1 MLNYSNILG
10 ATIASSSSFIE
21 FVLQSKILII
31 VIILQHHALCKICY
45 IILSVVWLSS
55 YHYFCVP
62 TKKSDNRNRLLPS
75 WSNLHL
81 VLYAS
86 EHPHSGNQVTSG
98 AVEESQKWAVLLLAH
113 WILLAIAVSV
123 EERIRMKR
131 IMQCIFVM
139 KLHGWYCE
147 MDFDKA
153 EMTYRHFVWI
163 EICFISFLHRIVF
176 LIYTHKCILKIS
188 GARRKRPP
196 PLLDNILILDPK

>member
-86 EHPHSGNQVTSG
+86 EHPRSPAKTFRKSGHVRSCGGKSKVSCSPFGTLNLVSYCCQCWG
-98 AVEESQKWAVLLLAH
+98 KNKDEKNHAVYIRYEAAWLVL
-113 WILLAIAVSV
+113 WNG
-123 EERIRMKR
+123 
-131 IMQCIFVM
+131 F
-139 KLHGWYCE
+139 W
-147 MDFDKA
+147 
-153 EMTYRHFVWI
+153 
-163 EICFISFLHRIVF
+163 
-176 LIYTHKCILKIS
+176 
-188 GARRKRPP
+188 
-196 PLLDNILILDPK
+196 